1 MRAASRSDL
10 LYISW
15 EKKLAGN
22 KNIDLFLSVN
32 KINAI
37 SLNKCYVLF
46 RGHRNSPFKN
56 YLAVFVNSSAVIQSV
71 NLGDWGLSLYLTDQ
85 FAIFEGHPTKRFSK
99 FSLICF
105 VIGLKLGRTRVF
117 VTKLLIDFFQRK
129 WKRTLCFW
137 VGWRLFFEV
146 LLSVSSSLVQ
156 SKLFC

>member
-1 MRAASRSDL
+1 M
-10 LYISW
+10 
-15 EKKLAGN
+15 
-22 KNIDLFLSVN
+22 N

-117 VTKLLIDFFQRK
+117 VTKLLIDFFNGNGNAP
-129 WKRTLCFW
+129 C
-137 VGWRLFFEV
+137 VFEWDEGCY
-146 LLSVSSSLVQ
+146 L
-156 SKLFC
+156 KYFCQ